1 MSAVFH
7 LTAVTALVPD
17 VAEAE
22 LRDWIARGWV
32 VPGGN
37 PPDYVFAEP
46 DISRIRVVRALR
58 HEADVAADHL
68 ALVLS
73 LLDRMATLRTRLA
86 ELDRAVAAQPAA
98 VRAAIEATLRG

>member
-1 MSAVFH
+1 MSGVFH

-17 VAEAE
+17 VAETE

-32 VPGGN
+32 VPGGT
-37 PPDYVFAEP
+37 PPDYLFAEP
-46 DISRIRVVRALR
+46 DIVRVRVVRALR

-73 LLDRMATLRTRLA
+73 LLDRMATLRERLA
-86 ELDRAVAAQPAA
+86 DLDRAVAAQPPA

>member
-1 MSAVFH
+1 MSGVFR
-7 LTAVTALVPD
+7 LTAVTAMVPD
-17 VAEAE
+17 VAETE

-32 VPGGN
+32 VPGGS
-37 PPDYVFAEP
+37 PPDYAFAEP

-68 ALVLS
+68 SLVLS

-86 ELDRAVAAQPAA
+86 DLDRAVAAQPAA
-98 VRAAIEATLRG
+98 VRSAIEAMLRV